1 MRGPVSHDHVEF
13 EDCRRLWIAVLV
25 NALEQHR
32 KEIEKEARE
41 RGYKPVQS
49 KVRARALRYVKSR
62 DCKIVTHLAG
72 FEYNADRMIRFLNGE
87 GPAPLWA
94 RKETEE

>member
-41 RGYKPVQS
+41 RGYRPVQS
-49 KVRARALRYVKSR
+49 KARALAVRYVKSR

-87 GPAPLWA
+87 GPAVRWV